1 MDRPS
6 KLSGETLIVHHIP
19 LVHCQVTGGRQGY
32 SGGGGGSLKRSNQ
45 PENLG
50 LSPTTSLPERDV
62 LQREALVYSSLIQTS
77 TGGGREGRGGG
88 EREGRGGGECVGH
101 GGERGGGR
109 GVGERGEGG
118 RGEGGRGEG
127 GRGEGGRGV
136 GERGEGGR
144 GEGGRGEGG
153 RGEGVGGGSTGSDN
167 LSVTSSN
174 SEDQVMVDNTLLR
187 VKPREQANNPLR
199 LRHNPFL
206 LNTEEEDDDEEEE
219 DEDDSDNLNGYLED
233 SSFHLHGN
241 TNSALDEEE
250 DGVTPF
256 HLHDLGFTTHNPF
269 LLQSTLG
276 KHSWGCSGGRDSLR
290 GVASDLS
297 AHLEGLDLL
306 VLDGPRRHGSSGST
320 LSMDCGEQEWAEDD
334 EEEEEDPMRG
344 GGRSSSQADSSSSS
358 SAHQLC
364 SCYGVSQT
372 FHEHFPEQFS
382 QSLECQLGYGSES
395 SCNSSDGMLV
405 NFSAIYNK
413 INNSVPSTSSEP
425 PPPATTTN
433 LNSST
438 DHSYTSSVCT
448 SSVLDGEAG
457 SPGRARD
464 RGAFYLDLHTSP
476 TEPPNSH
483 QPSCSSNST
492 LSFGLHSYTNT
503 SACMGALDLDA
514 NCNSY
519 QPPHHSDSGSDLT
532 SCLQSPARLVVATQ
546 NYYKLVTCDLSSQS
560 PPSPVGSSASFTSC
574 SDEHSKE
581 SPAPDT
587 PNTTQPTEYYLFRRP
602 PGGEEKEAEEEDEE
616 GELSQRDENE
626 EEDEEEERKKREQQ
640 QMGGAC
646 SDLIIEGQVYI
657 NISPPVV
664 DRGPIGGGTPQSR
677 SYDRNLD
684 KSPPPRLGS
693 LERMLSCPV
702 HLSEGAVPLGPP
714 TPPRVTS
721 FAEIARSKRKN
732 GGSTGSPSLRT
743 GGCSDPFSST
753 HSAHSHSSAHS
764 SSSTHSHSSADFSP
778 ILEGLGQGPS
788 HSVPFQRCS
797 SQGSVDR
804 PGGGARET
812 RSTAEGGLSSSSCSS
827 AVVRYTKDQRPTT
840 LPIQPFTFH
849 HQFSKLSQPKPIL
862 PLLTGY
868 VSGMQ
873 ARGGGPSGGPEGSD
887 GVEDSLRQSGGTMG
901 GMVSA
906 VAPLGPGSVRPSP
919 LGSYSPV
926 RLQGLTSTSCSS
938 PQTPRSLS
946 CPLSAELLPLHH
958 THPPPARLA
967 AAPLPPTP
975 PPPPQGVKWGAVPPM
990 LPPVQGQVQ
999 GQCHQHYHRGTL
1011 PALPVVLQDSE
1022 ISLRYEETS
1031 DSVEGSRG
1039 PGSVTQHGHHLSP
1052 QTLKWREYRRRNPL
1066 GVERCFSGGS
1076 GVPALSGSLDGNG
1089 RRGKARGQRI
1099 TRRNV
1104 FDFPPAS
1111 SGHAPLGRLNG
1122 QSVKQLQQYYSDFL
1136 PDYFSLTERPPD
1148 EFCLS
1153 PDASSSSSSSTSSQ
1167 SHISVNLQ
1175 QKRGLVKAI
1184 NTAVD
1189 LIVAHFGTSRDPDVK
1204 AKLGNSWVSPN
1215 VGHLILKYLCPALR
1229 EVLGDGLKAYVLDL
1243 IIGQRRNQPW
1253 SLVEASTQLGPST
1266 CVVHS
1271 LFSKVSQYSELT
1283 SHSMRLNSFI
1293 FGLLNLRSLE
1303 FWFNHLYTHEDIVAA
1318 HYHPWGFLP
1327 LSQGPCQPLLEELL
1341 LLLQPLSLLPFDLD
1355 LLFEPQLV
1363 QRNQEHLRSKEQLC
1377 SASAGQG
1384 LDQSACSTFQLMR
1397 GWSSESRRADSMREG
1412 AEVKK
1417 EGGGVGNRE
1426 RLGLRREGTWPRMEG
1441 VGERGR
1447 REGMM
1452 QRMGSRREGVG
1463 IVEAQP
1469 MTTEVGTGFANLWR
1483 ESGRGKGTGK
1493 RVKGVGGVSHEEE
1506 GEKEERRKGIERD
1519 WAEEGRQQQERD
1531 RQAGWWYQLMQS
1543 SQVYIDQSAQGGS
1556 KFVKSEKRKK
1566 SAERRS
1572 QSQHPLPRK
1581 GVVEGAESSQ
1591 EEEVLRERSRKS
1603 SSSGEWMGSR
1613 GRGRPS
1619 WMGSPPESV
1628 LTQDKEKEKDP
1639 GTARATEA
1647 TATQP
1652 AAQTEDPSQGQS
1664 MRWVRL
1670 FGSSMGGGGPPSR
1683 PDGAEQRPS
1692 KSKRSRLPSGWLT
1705 GLDMSVLDL
1714 LAQTVGVGTVKR
1726 VEPSAPPAPPT
1737 LNQPSPPPQ
1746 PPQETQTKQLCEV
1759 RALCHHIA
1767 TEPDQLSFHKGD
1779 VLSVLSRADSDWLL
1793 CSLGAQR
1800 GLVPFIY
1807 VTLRGLEDSQAPQEP
1822 QGPL

>member
-1 MDRPS
+1 MDSPS

-77 TGGGREGRGGG
+77 TGGGGGGRGREGRGGG
-88 EREGRGGGECVGH
+88 EREGRGGGESGGH
-101 GGERGGGR
+101 GRERGG
-109 GVGERGEGG
+109 GVGERGEGR
-118 RGEGGRGEG
+118 RGG
-127 GRGEGGRGV
+127 
-136 GERGEGGR
+136 
-144 GEGGRGEGG
+144 
-153 RGEGVGGGSTGSDN
+153 GVGGGSTGSDN

-241 TNSALDEEE
+241 TNSALDEEG

-256 HLHDLGFTTHNPF
+256 HLHDLGFTTHEPF

-334 EEEEEDPMRG
+334 EEEEEEDPMRG

-364 SCYGVSQT
+364 SCYGLSQT

-476 TEPPNSH
+476 TAPPNSH

-492 LSFGLHSYTNT
+492 LSLGLHPYTNT
-503 SACMGALDLDA
+503 SACTCSAEHQGALDLDA

-519 QPPHHSDSGSDLT
+519 QPPHQSDSGSDLT
-532 SCLQSPARLVVATQ
+532 SCLQSQARLVVATQ

-560 PPSPVGSSASFTSC
+560 PPSPVGSSASFASC

-581 SPAPDT
+581 SPAHDT

-602 PGGEEKEAEEEDEE
+602 PGGEGKEAKEEDEE

-626 EEDEEEERKKREQQ
+626 EEDDDEEEERKKREQQ

-664 DRGPIGGGTPQSR
+664 DRGPIGGGTPRSR

-732 GGSTGSPSLRT
+732 GGSAGSPSLRT

-764 SSSTHSHSSADFSP
+764 SAHSHSSADFSP

-788 HSVPFQRCS
+788 HSVPFQRCY

-887 GVEDSLRQSGGTMG
+887 GVDDDRWEDSLRRCQSGGTMG

-926 RLQGLTSTSCSS
+926 RLQGLTSTSCSTCTPS

-967 AAPLPPTP
+967 AVPLPPTP
-975 PPPPQGVKWGAVPPM
+975 PPPPQGVKQGAVPPM

-1011 PALPVVLQDSE
+1011 PVLPVVLQDSE

-1039 PGSVTQHGHHLSP
+1039 PGSATQH
-1052 QTLKWREYRRRNPL
+1052 
-1066 GVERCFSGGS
+1066 
-1076 GVPALSGSLDGNG
+1076 
-1089 RRGKARGQRI
+1089 
-1099 TRRNV
+1099 
-1104 FDFPPAS
+1104 
-1111 SGHAPLGRLNG
+1111 G

-1355 LLFEPQLV
+1355 LLFEPRLV

-1397 GWSSESRRADSMREG
+1397 GWSSESRRAESMREG

-1463 IVEAQP
+1463 IDSLGAGLVEAQP

-1493 RVKGVGGVSHEEE
+1493 RVMGVGGVRHEEE

-1603 SSSGEWMGSR
+1603 SSSGEWTGSR

-1639 GTARATEA
+1639 GTTRATEA
-1647 TATQP
+1647 TATQL

-1714 LAQTVGVGTVKR
+1714 LAQSVGVGTVKR

-1779 VLSVLSRADSDWLL
+1779 ILSVLSRADSDWLL

-1807 VTLRGLEDSQAPQEP
+1807 VTLRGLEDSQAPHEP